1 MRSASSSQRRV
12 ISSWFDGDIAARDCL
27 LRYERDGHPL
37 AVASIHREVESLK
50 AELAIEGAG

>member
-1 MRSASSSQRRV
+1 M
-12 ISSWFDGDIAARDCL
+12 SSWFDGDIAAKDCL

-37 AVASIHREVESLK
+37 AVASIHRDAESLK